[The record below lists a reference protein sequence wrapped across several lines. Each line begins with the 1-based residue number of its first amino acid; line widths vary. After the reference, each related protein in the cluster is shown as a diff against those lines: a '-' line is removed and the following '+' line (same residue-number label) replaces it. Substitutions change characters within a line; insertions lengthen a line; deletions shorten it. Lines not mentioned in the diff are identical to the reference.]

1 MKSSKSIST
10 RSSSSKTS
18 RPFKKWKK
26 KLSRKKQPSVRQ
38 LKTSTFRFYKQ
49 RNIFTSYN
57 QQANERKQR
66 EAENAQKELQDKLT
80 EIKNN
85 IFGDTLTEN
94 PEVAMSAFGSHRV
107 ITDRWKVNS

>member
-1 MKSSKSIST
+1 M
-10 RSSSSKTS
+10 
-18 RPFKKWKK
+18 
-26 KLSRKKQPSVRQ
+26 
-38 LKTSTFRFYKQ
+38 
-49 RNIFTSYN
+49 YN
-57 QQANERKQR
+57 KNFQQAKERKQR

-107 ITDRWKVNS
+107 ITDRWKVNYKTFHKIFIFLGDVACADSKYPRNQRKTS